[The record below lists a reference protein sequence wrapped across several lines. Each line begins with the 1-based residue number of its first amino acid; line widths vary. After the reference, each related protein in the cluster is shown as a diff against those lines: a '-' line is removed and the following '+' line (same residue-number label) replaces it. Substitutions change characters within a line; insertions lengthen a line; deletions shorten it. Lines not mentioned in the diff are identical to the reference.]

1 VRGEK
6 LEKALPSQPKSTG
19 GEVVV
24 QKARELV
31 QA

>member
-1 VRGEK
+1 VRENK
-6 LEKALPSQPKSTG
+6 LEKALPTPKITS

-24 QKARELV
+24 QKTGELV